1 MALACP
7 TCGAPVSEGARF
19 CASCGAQLGELTDRG
34 EQRKV
39 VSILFADVTG
49 STSLGEQLDP
59 ERLRALLGSY
69 FGEMTQ
75 ISSAWGGTVEKYI
88 GDASMAVF
96 GVPAVREDDAERAL
110 HAALE
115 MGERLEAL
123 NEGFERDHRVRLQI
137 RIGVN
142 TGEVVAPVGSA
153 PEQLI
158 VTGDAVNVAAR
169 LEQSAAPGT
178 ILVGERTYLASRSA
192 FTFEEPIDL
201 DLKGKA
207 APVVARR
214 LIGALAEPHRGF
226 PGLRAPMIGRDREL
240 ETLLGLFDEA
250 VETGRPRMTVV

>member
-1 MALACP
+1 
-7 TCGAPVSEGARF
+7 
-19 CASCGAQLGELTDRG
+19 
-34 EQRKV
+34 
-39 VSILFADVTG
+39 
-49 STSLGEQLDP
+49 
-59 ERLRALLGSY
+59 
-69 FGEMTQ
+69 
-75 ISSAWGGTVEKYI
+75 
-88 GDASMAVF
+88 MAVF
-96 GVPAVREDDAERAL
+96 GVPTVREDDAERAL

-115 MGERLEAL
+115 MGERLETL

-169 LEQSAAPGT
+169 LEQAAAPGT
-178 ILVGERTYLASRSA
+178 ILVGERTYLASRAA
-192 FTFEEPIDL
+192 FTFEEPIGL

-207 APVVARR
+207 APVAARR
-214 LIGALAEPHRGF
+214 LIGALAEPQRGV

-250 VETGRPRMTVV
+250 VETGRPRMTVVLDGRRDKL